1 MRNRTFRAT
10 SPMPSPMPSLVAM
23 LAVVTFVPGL
33 TLIVPSLLSSK

>member
-1 MRNRTFRAT
+1 VIR
-10 SPMPSPMPSLVAM
+10 PLVPLLLVMAAM